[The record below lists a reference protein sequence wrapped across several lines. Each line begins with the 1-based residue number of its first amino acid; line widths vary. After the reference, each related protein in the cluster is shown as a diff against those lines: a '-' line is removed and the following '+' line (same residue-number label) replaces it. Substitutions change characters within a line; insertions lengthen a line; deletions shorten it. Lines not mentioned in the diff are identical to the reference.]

1 MSILRYGVVLAAI
14 TAIAWPAVPP
24 KAKPGL
30 AGSEWRVVEVAGA
43 KAPGAATLRF
53 TQTSIRGKAACNV
66 FSGAFRESHG
76 RIEIA
81 GLIPAHDLSEKSK
94 TNVTCKGLIG
104 LERSLLE
111 SLARAATYKLDGS
124 MLNLLDIHGLT
135 LARMVD

>member
-1 MSILRYGVVLAAI
+1 MV
-14 TAIAWPAVPP
+14 WPVVPP

-30 AGSEWRVVEVAGA
+30 AGSEWRVVELAGE
-43 KAPGAATLRF
+43 KAPGAGTLRF

-81 GLIPAHDLSEKSK
+81 GLIPAHEMGEKAK
-94 TNVTCKGLIG
+94 NVPVTCKGMVG

-111 SLARAATYKLDGS
+111 SLARAATYKLDGG
-124 MLNLLDIHGLT
+124 MLHLLDVQGHA
-135 LARMVD
+135 LARLVD